1 MLLSKQ
7 MKIVIADSYFL
18 HLKSST
24 KLVLVGKEMKTLI
37 AIHTCYNYE
46 FSTNLQ
52 SWKLLAF
59 L

>member
-52 SWKLLAF
+52 S
-59 L
+59 